1 MMGYFMRQLDCAT
14 ECPDIWLNII
24 LSVFMRV
31 FLEEKHLNHRQCGFP
46 GGSVVKNLP
55 TNAGDA
61 RGMGSVPGWRRSP
74 REGNDNPLQDSCLGN
89 LVDRGA

>member
-46 GGSVVKNLP
+46 GGSVPGLP
-55 TNAGDA
+55 HC
-61 RGMGSVPGWRRSP
+61 RQRLYHLSHQRSW
-74 REGNDNPLQDSCLGN
+74 
-89 LVDRGA
+89 